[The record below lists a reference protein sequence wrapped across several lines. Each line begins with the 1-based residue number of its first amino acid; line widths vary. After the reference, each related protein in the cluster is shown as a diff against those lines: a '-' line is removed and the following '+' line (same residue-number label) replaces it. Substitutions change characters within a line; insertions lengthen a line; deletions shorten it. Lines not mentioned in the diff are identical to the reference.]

1 MANKYVNNDLYYT
14 KSLMVKI
21 TEKQKMMM
29 SIMVD
34 ILGESRSQIV
44 RRLLMVE
51 AKKVA
56 AQLEGEELELW
67 IDLIN
72 QIEKEEDYHEI
83 VVGDAISQGMKE
95 AYFERTGEVLGY
107 DDETTMKTNA
117 DKQRVWQR
125 NYRAKKKMEKL
136 KELKEEHGFTF
147 ISATHRRGRHG

>member
-136 KELKEEHGFTF
+136 KELKEEHGV
-147 ISATHRRGRHG
+147 A

>member
-1 MANKYVNNDLYYT
+1 MANKYVNNELYYT
-14 KSLMVKI
+14 KNLMVKI
-21 TEKQKMMM
+21 TERQKMMM

-72 QIEKEEDYHEI
+72 QIEREEDYHEI

-136 KELKEEHGFTF
+136 KELKEEHG
-147 ISATHRRGRHG
+147 A

>member
-1 MANKYVNNDLYYT
+1 MANRYVNNDLYYT
-14 KSLMVKI
+14 KNLMVKI

-67 IDLIN
+67 IELIN

-83 VVGDAISQGMKE
+83 VVGEAISQGMKE
-95 AYFERTGEVLGY
+95 SYYERTGEVLGY
-107 DDETTMKTNA
+107 DDETTMRTA
-117 DKQRVWQR
+117 SDKQRVWQR
-125 NYRAKKKMEKL
+125 NYRAKKKMQKL
-136 KELKEEHGFTF
+136 KELKEEHGE
-147 ISATHRRGRHG
+147 

>member
-1 MANKYVNNDLYYT
+1 MGSKYVKNDLYYT
-14 KSLMVKI
+14 KNLMVKI

-44 RRLLMVE
+44 RRLLIVE

-95 AYFERTGEVLGY
+95 AYFQRTGEVLGY

-136 KELKEEHGFTF
+136 KELKEEHGE
-147 ISATHRRGRHG
+147 

>member
-56 AQLEGEELELW
+56 AQLDGEELELW

-107 DDETTMKTNA
+107 DDETTMKTDA

-136 KELKEEHGFTF
+136 KALQEEHG
-147 ISATHRRGRHG
+147 A

>member
-1 MANKYVNNDLYYT
+1 MASKYVKNDLYYT
-14 KSLMVKI
+14 KNLMVKI

-44 RRLLMVE
+44 RRLLIVE

-136 KELKEEHGFTF
+136 KELREEHGE
-147 ISATHRRGRHG
+147 

>member
-1 MANKYVNNDLYYT
+1 MASKYVKNDLYYT
-14 KSLMVKI
+14 KNLMVKI

-44 RRLLMVE
+44 RRLLIVE

-67 IDLIN
+67 IALIN

-136 KELKEEHGFTF
+136 KELKEEHGE
-147 ISATHRRGRHG
+147 

>member
-1 MANKYVNNDLYYT
+1 MASKYVKNDLYYT
-14 KSLMVKI
+14 KNLMVKI

-44 RRLLMVE
+44 RRLLIVE

-95 AYFERTGEVLGY
+95 ACFERTGEVLGY

-125 NYRAKKKMEKL
+125 NCRAKKKMEKL
-136 KELKEEHGFTF
+136 KELREEHGE
-147 ISATHRRGRHG
+147 

>member
-1 MANKYVNNDLYYT
+1 MASKYVKNDLYYT
-14 KSLMVKI
+14 KNLMVKI

-44 RRLLMVE
+44 RRLLIVE

-95 AYFERTGEVLGY
+95 AYFQRTGEVLGY

-125 NYRAKKKMEKL
+125 NYRAKKKMQKL
-136 KELKEEHGFTF
+136 KELKEEHGE
-147 ISATHRRGRHG
+147 

>member
-1 MANKYVNNDLYYT
+1 MANRYVNNDLYYT
-14 KSLMVKI
+14 KNLMVKI

-67 IDLIN
+67 IELIN

-95 AYFERTGEVLGY
+95 SYYERTGEVLGY

-136 KELKEEHGFTF
+136 KELKEEHGE
-147 ISATHRRGRHG
+147 

>member
-107 DDETTMKTNA
+107 DDETTMNTNA

-136 KELKEEHGFTF
+136 KELKEEHG
-147 ISATHRRGRHG
+147 A

>member
-1 MANKYVNNDLYYT
+1 MASKYVKNDLYYT
-14 KSLMVKI
+14 KNLMVKI

-44 RRLLMVE
+44 RRLLIVE

-83 VVGDAISQGMKE
+83 VVGEAISQGMKE
-95 AYFERTGEVLGY
+95 SYYERTGEVLGY

-136 KELKEEHGFTF
+136 KELKEEHGE
-147 ISATHRRGRHG
+147 

>member
-1 MANKYVNNDLYYT
+1 MASKYVKNDLYYT
-14 KSLMVKI
+14 KNLMVKI
-21 TEKQKMMM
+21 TEKQKMMI
-29 SIMVD
+29 SIVVN

-44 RRLLMVE
+44 RRLLIVE

-136 KELKEEHGFTF
+136 KELKEEHGE
-147 ISATHRRGRHG
+147 

>member
-1 MANKYVNNDLYYT
+1 MANRYVKNDLYYT
-14 KSLMVKI
+14 KNLMVKI
-21 TEKQKMMM
+21 TDKQKMMM

-67 IDLIN
+67 IELIN

-83 VVGDAISQGMKE
+83 VVGEAISQGMKE
-95 AYFERTGEVLGY
+95 SYYERTGEVLGY
-107 DDETTMKTNA
+107 DDETTMKTA
-117 DKQRVWQR
+117 SDKQRVWQR
-125 NYRAKKKMEKL
+125 NYRAKKKMQKL
-136 KELKEEHGFTF
+136 KELKEEHGD
-147 ISATHRRGRHG
+147 R

>member
-1 MANKYVNNDLYYT
+1 MASKYVKNDLYYT
-14 KSLMVKI
+14 KNLMVKI

-44 RRLLMVE
+44 RRLLIVE

-95 AYFERTGEVLGY
+95 AYFQRTGEVLGY
-107 DDETTMKTNA
+107 DDETTMRTNA

-136 KELKEEHGFTF
+136 KELKEEHGE
-147 ISATHRRGRHG
+147 

>member
-1 MANKYVNNDLYYT
+1 MASKYVKNDLYYT
-14 KSLMVKI
+14 KNLMVKI

-44 RRLLMVE
+44 RRLLIVE

-125 NYRAKKKMEKL
+125 NYRAKKKMQKL
-136 KELKEEHGFTF
+136 TELKEEHGE
-147 ISATHRRGRHG
+147 

>member
-1 MANKYVNNDLYYT
+1 MASKYVKNDLYYT
-14 KSLMVKI
+14 KNLMVKI

-44 RRLLMVE
+44 RRLLIVE

-72 QIEKEEDYHEI
+72 QIEKEEDYHEF
-83 VVGDAISQGMKE
+83 VVGEAVSEGMKR

-107 DDETTMKTNA
+107 DDETTMRTA
-117 DKQRVWQR
+117 SDKQRVWQR

-136 KELKEEHGFTF
+136 KELKEEHGE
-147 ISATHRRGRHG
+147 

>member
-72 QIEKEEDYHEI
+72 QIEKEEDYHEF

-95 AYFERTGEVLGY
+95 AYFEQTGEVLGY

-136 KELKEEHGFTF
+136 KELKEEHGV
-147 ISATHRRGRHG
+147 A

>member
-1 MANKYVNNDLYYT
+1 MANRYVNNDLYYT
-14 KSLMVKI
+14 KNLMVKI

-51 AKKVA
+51 SKKVA

-67 IDLIN
+67 IELIN

-83 VVGDAISQGMKE
+83 VVGEAISQGMKE
-95 AYFERTGEVLGY
+95 SYYERTGEVLGY
-107 DDETTMKTNA
+107 DDETTMKTA
-117 DKQRVWQR
+117 SDKQRVWQR
-125 NYRAKKKMEKL
+125 NYRAKKKMQKL
-136 KELKEEHGFTF
+136 KELKEEHGE
-147 ISATHRRGRHG
+147 

>member
-1 MANKYVNNDLYYT
+1 MANRYVNNDLYYT
-14 KSLMVKI
+14 KNLMVKI

-51 AKKVA
+51 AKRVA

-67 IDLIN
+67 IELIN

-83 VVGDAISQGMKE
+83 VVGEAISQGMKE
-95 AYFERTGEVLGY
+95 SYYERTGEVLGY
-107 DDETTMKTNA
+107 DDETTMRTA
-117 DKQRVWQR
+117 SDKQRVWQR
-125 NYRAKKKMEKL
+125 NYRAKKKMQKL
-136 KELKEEHGFTF
+136 KELKKEHGE
-147 ISATHRRGRHG
+147 

>member
-1 MANKYVNNDLYYT
+1 MANKYVNNELYYT

-136 KELKEEHGFTF
+136 KELKEEHG
-147 ISATHRRGRHG
+147 A

>member
-1 MANKYVNNDLYYT
+1 MASKYVKNDLYYT
-14 KSLMVKI
+14 KNLMVKI

-44 RRLLMVE
+44 RRLLIVE

-83 VVGDAISQGMKE
+83 VVGEAISQGMKE

-136 KELKEEHGFTF
+136 KELREEHGE
-147 ISATHRRGRHG
+147 

>member
-1 MANKYVNNDLYYT
+1 MASKYVKNDLYYT
-14 KSLMVKI
+14 KNLMVKI

-29 SIMVD
+29 GIMVD

-44 RRLLMVE
+44 RRLLIVE

-136 KELKEEHGFTF
+136 KELKEEHGD
-147 ISATHRRGRHG
+147 R

>member
-1 MANKYVNNDLYYT
+1 MANRYVKNDLYYT
-14 KSLMVKI
+14 KNLMVKI

-67 IDLIN
+67 IELIN

-83 VVGDAISQGMKE
+83 VVGEAISQGMKE
-95 AYFERTGEVLGY
+95 SYYERTGEVLGY

-136 KELKEEHGFTF
+136 KELKEEHGE
-147 ISATHRRGRHG
+147 

>member
-1 MANKYVNNDLYYT
+1 MASRYVNNDLYYT
-14 KSLMVKI
+14 KNLMVKI

-51 AKKVA
+51 AKRVA

-67 IDLIN
+67 IELIN

-83 VVGDAISQGMKE
+83 VVGEAISQGMKE
-95 AYFERTGEVLGY
+95 SYYERTGEVLGY
-107 DDETTMKTNA
+107 DDETTMRTA
-117 DKQRVWQR
+117 SDKQRVWQR
-125 NYRAKKKMEKL
+125 NYRAKKKMQKL
-136 KELKEEHGFTF
+136 KELKEEHGD
-147 ISATHRRGRHG
+147 R

>member
-51 AKKVA
+51 AKRVA

-136 KELKEEHGFTF
+136 KELKEEHG
-147 ISATHRRGRHG
+147 A

>member
-1 MANKYVNNDLYYT
+1 MASRYVKNDLYYT
-14 KSLMVKI
+14 KNLMVKI
-21 TEKQKMMM
+21 TERQKMMM

-44 RRLLMVE
+44 RRLLIVE

-83 VVGDAISQGMKE
+83 VVGEAISQGMKE
-95 AYFERTGEVLGY
+95 SYYERTGEVLGY
-107 DDETTMKTNA
+107 DDETTMRTA
-117 DKQRVWQR
+117 SDKQRVWQR
-125 NYRAKKKMEKL
+125 NYRAKKKMQKL
-136 KELKEEHGFTF
+136 KELKEEHGE
-147 ISATHRRGRHG
+147 